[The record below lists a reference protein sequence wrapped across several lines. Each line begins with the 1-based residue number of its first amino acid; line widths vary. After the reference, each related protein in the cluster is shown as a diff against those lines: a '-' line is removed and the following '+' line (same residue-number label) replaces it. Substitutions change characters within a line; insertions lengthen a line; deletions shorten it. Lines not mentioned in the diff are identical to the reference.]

1 MYLFGEGERLGQ
13 GFTVW
18 KILNVN
24 HDSWF
29 IQLSFI
35 LSSVFSISFSYQF
48 VTSNSLLFFF
58 FLLPFIEH
66 RTDIFME
73 RILITSR
80 WLLLL
85 CQSTILHFCCHFC
98 FSFVHHFTFFYTEF
112 NLSFFIPISL
122 IDVCHNFF
130 SQSVFLLL
138 WIYIVL
144 KVIFPSSLKEDCSG
158 SIKKTWRSVSLSL
171 ATSRI
176 LKGPLTLTIINY
188 FKSVLLFLY

>member
-1 MYLFGEGERLGQ
+1 MIYSTELYLVLCFQHIFFLPICNIE
-13 GFTVW
+13 FA
-18 KILNVN
+18 
-24 HDSWF
+24 F
-29 IQLSFI
+29 IFLLSFA
-35 LSSVFSISFSYQF
+35 FYWAQDWHFHGK
-48 VTSNSLLFFF
+48 NSHYLEM
-58 FLLPFIEH
+58 IIIIMSEH
-66 RTDIFME
+66 M
-73 RILITSR
+73 
-80 WLLLL
+80 
-85 CQSTILHFCCHFC
+85 ILHFCCHFC